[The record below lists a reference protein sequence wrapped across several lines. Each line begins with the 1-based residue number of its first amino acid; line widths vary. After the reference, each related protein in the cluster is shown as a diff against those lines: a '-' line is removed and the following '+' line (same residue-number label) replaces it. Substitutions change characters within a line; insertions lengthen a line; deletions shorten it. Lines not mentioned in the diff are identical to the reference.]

1 MKGRFSM
8 LALLSVTAAA
18 ALAADAPRP
27 VAIRGARIV
36 TVSGPV
42 IEKGTI
48 VLSGGKIV
56 AVGENAAIPGVA
68 EVIDG
73 TGKTVYPGL
82 INGLTTLGLTEIGS
96 VPGSVDTTE
105 TGDINPQARAW
116 LAVQPTAISSRSR
129 APTASPSC

>member
-1 MKGRFSM
+1 MKTARFGM
-8 LALLSVTAAA
+8 IAVAPLAATI

-27 VAIRGARIV
+27 IAIRGARIV

-48 VLSGGKIV
+48 VLSEGKIA
-56 AVGENAAIPGVA
+56 AVGADAAVPAGA

-82 INGLTTLGLTEIGS
+82 INGLTTLGLTEISS
-96 VPGSVDTTE
+96 VPG
-105 TGDINPQARAW
+105 
-116 LAVQPTAISSRSR
+116 
-129 APTASPSC
+129 

>member
-1 MKGRFSM
+1 MKARFSM
-8 LALLSVTAAA
+8 SALLSVMAAA

-27 VAIRGARIV
+27 IAIRGARIV

-82 INGLTTLGLTEIGS
+82 INGLTTLGLT
-96 VPGSVDTTE
+96 
-105 TGDINPQARAW
+105 
-116 LAVQPTAISSRSR
+116 
-129 APTASPSC
+129 